1 MLHPVFPSG
10 QLMSE
15 SELTPQRLR
24 RVFGTYATGVTVISS
39 AHNGALHGMTVNS
52 FTSVSL
58 SPPMVLY
65 CSTLGATYECV
76 VAHRHFVVNILSAE
90 QLELARV
97 FAGQTG
103 VADSE
108 RFGGVQYSL
117 NQAGCP
123 VLDGCLA
130 HLECKVKQVIRA
142 GDHEIILAEV
152 EAIREAEGPPLLFF
166 RGKFPELPSAT

>member
-1 MLHPVFPSG
+1 
-10 QLMSE
+10 MSE
-15 SELTPQRLR
+15 PELTPQQLR

-39 AHNGALHGMTVNS
+39 AHDDSLHGMTVNS

-58 SPPMVLY
+58 SPPMILY

-76 VAHRHFVVNILSAE
+76 VAKRHFVVNILRAD

-108 RFGGVQYSL
+108 RFTGVSYSL
-117 NQAGCP
+117 NEVGCP
-123 VLDGCLA
+123 VIDGCLA
-130 HLECKVKQVIRA
+130 HLECSLKQVIRA
-142 GDHEIILAEV
+142 GDHEILLAQV
-152 EAIREAEGPPLLFF
+152 DAVREADGSPLLFF
-166 RGKFPELPSAT
+166 RGKFPALGEPV